1 VRELV
6 DFSRPPS
13 YETAIQDITDI
24 IKTALG
30 IVKYDKRIR
39 KVKFDTDLKPY
50 LPHVNVAADQLLQVF
65 VNILI
70 NALDAIQGDGIISV
84 KSGSDI
90 KNVFVEIGD
99 NGCGMDEVTL
109 EKIFDPFFTTKD
121 VGKGTGLGLSVSY
134 GIINRYHGE
143 IRVKSRMNE
152 GSKFTIVLPVS
163 QIDTGKY
170 STDGTSQRQQRS
182 N

>member
-1 VRELV
+1 
-6 DFSRPPS
+6 
-13 YETAIQDITDI
+13 
-24 IKTALG
+24 
-30 IVKYDKRIR
+30 
-39 KVKFDTDLKPY
+39 
-50 LPHVNVAADQLLQVF
+50 
-65 VNILI
+65 
-70 NALDAIQGDGIISV
+70 
-84 KSGSDI
+84 
-90 KNVFVEIGD
+90 
-99 NGCGMDEVTL
+99 MDEVTL